1 MWGGGKY
8 LAGSLEWYFA
18 SPGGTGTSFALK
30 MLAERKAL
38 CHFSLI
44 DSWTDSRG
52 VLPLYREARGKKKEE
67 KRSLKGNP

>member
-52 VLPLYREARGKKKEE
+52 YCHYTGRRGGRRKRKKD
-67 KRSLKGNP
+67 L